1 MTHRV
6 TAAVAISCARTGESP
21 QSLRATALVSYRV
34 QDLGQGLC
42 IFFTFVSTTT
52 LFSITFFM
60 VPIFF

>member
-1 MTHRV
+1 M
-6 TAAVAISCARTGESP
+6 
-21 QSLRATALVSYRV
+21 ALVSYGV

-42 IFFTFVSTTT
+42 IFFTFVSTTY